1 MPTTS
6 EVTKR
11 VTVHGHVQG
20 VFYRNWAVETAQE
33 LGLRGWV
40 KNVDDGT
47 VEALLCGDGPVV
59 EEMLRRMHEGSLRAD
74 VARVE
79 ARDVDGDVR
88 RGFRKAALTRLA
100 GALLQMRWRVP
111 RLRSG

>member
-20 VFYRNWAVETAQE
+20 VFYRNWAVENARE
-33 LGLRGWV
+33 LDLRGWV

-47 VEALLCGDGPVV
+47 VEALLCGDGPAV
-59 EEMLRRMHEGSLRAD
+59 EEMLRRMHKGSLRAD

-79 ARDVDGDVR
+79 ARNVDETCGE
-88 RGFRKAALTRLA
+88 GFEKRH
-100 GALLQMRWRVP
+100 
-111 RLRSG
+111 